1 MGKGSYAS
9 TVSIK
14 MVIRAWTHQ
23 DVVRIKWVNSCRG
36 SSKYVTKEKK
46 KEQMKEK
53 RRKNS
58 GQHLTRHAFT
68 SVVLTLPCSCYTL
81 TLHYTSLS

>member
-36 SSKYVTKEKK
+36 SSKYEYS
-46 KEQMKEK
+46 E
-53 RRKNS
+53 
-58 GQHLTRHAFT
+58 
-68 SVVLTLPCSCYTL
+68 SVIKLFQENEW
-81 TLHYTSLS
+81 